1 MMKIHFGKQL
11 SRSER
16 LRDSLPKVPTFRGQF
31 RCPREDHS
39 VTEAATTCKAGGG
52 PGSIPGTSEFFI
64 SQVQC
69 GKELFHE
76 NLPCQICE
84 VSVHSEEGIE
94 CSKKYLLRY

>member
-11 SRSER
+11 SPSER

-31 RCPREDHS
+31 RCPREYYS
-39 VTEAATTCKAGGG
+39 VTEAAAACKAGGG
-52 PGSIPGTSEFFI
+52 LGSILAASEFLI

-76 NLPCQICE
+76 NLPVKNRSMPAC
-84 VSVHSEEGIE
+84 SE
-94 CSKKYLLRY
+94 